1 MLVDNDK
8 QFPIRQ
14 NYKGGKWEFVEND
27 KVSWDYYFKRKSK
40 SKIPVVI
47 ISLIPWILIPFIIYI
62 SCVFLVS
69 LNYCMKLE
77 IFNLLFYSNLQDRK
91 KKGIYN
97 SGTLVIS
104 IFIRLIHIGI
114 GLSGVGST
122 PRWTILNI
130 LCSISS
136 NRKIRQYH
144 N

>member
-47 ISLIPWILIPFIIYI
+47 ISLIPLILIPFII
-62 SCVFLVS
+62 SCVFLVY

-77 IFNLLFYSNLQDRK
+77 IINLLFYSNLQDRK

-104 IFIRLIHIGI
+104 IFIRFNTYWHWAERSWVDPKVNHFEYLMFYFFK
-114 GLSGVGST
+114 
-122 PRWTILNI
+122 PKNKTIP
-130 LCSISS
+130 
-136 NRKIRQYH
+136 
-144 N
+144 